1 MFAFY
6 HISYYSN
13 SVLLLGI
20 FILLHKQGKL
30 IITKIWNFRVTKS
43 SYEIEF
49 RKVTSQFELLIR
61 KYLQKYFFQVINS
74 TP

>member
-49 RKVTSQFELLIR
+49 RKMTSQFELLIR